1 MRVLSLTSALALA
14 AGILVLAPT
23 EAGAV
28 DVPGPGVGHYV
39 ALGDSFT
46 AGPLIPGMSSLEC
59 VRSNNNYP
67 STLAVKL
74 GIYYEDDRFSD
85 VSCSGADT
93 TSMAGEFTT
102 PIGTTAAPQFDAL
115 RPDTDL
121 VTLGIGGNDESFFG
135 TIIGECPGHRDSD
148 PTGSPCK
155 GAFTVNGVDTLA
167 AIVPRT
173 QQRVAKV
180 IQGIKARSPH
190 AKVLVVGYLRL
201 VPADGVPCEDVP
213 LATGDIPWVDG
224 LERKLNA
231 AVRQAA
237 NDNGVTFVDTYGPSL
252 GHDACAGDDA
262 WVQGNYLNI
271 FEGIA
276 WHPLRSG
283 MDAVAQL
290 VHDKLNGVDLA
301 ANRLVAAS
309 STESG
314 YAPSRA
320 TDRNPYTRWAS
331 DYWRDGEWLKVDL
344 GTRKTVR
351 RLELNWEY
359 AFAKGYRIQV
369 SDNGSTW
376 RTVWTTVNGDGGHD
390 TVQFAATTARH
401 IRIVGDQR
409 GTGYGISL
417 YDVEVYGS

>member
-14 AGILVLAPT
+14 AGVLVVASPQ
-23 EAGAV
+23 AHAA

-46 AGPLIPGMSSLEC
+46 AGPLIPNMSSLQC
-59 VRSNNNYP
+59 VRSTNNYP

-74 GIYYEDDRFSD
+74 GVYYEDDRFSD

-93 TSMAGEFTT
+93 TSMAGDFTT
-102 PIGTTAAPQFDAL
+102 AIGTTVGPQFDAL

-121 VTLGIGGNDESFFG
+121 VTLGIGGNDEVLFG
-135 TIIGECPGHRDSD
+135 TLIRECPTLRDTD

-155 GAFTVNGVDTLA
+155 NAYTVKGVDTLA

-173 QQRVAKV
+173 QKRVDDV
-180 IQGIKARSPH
+180 IDGIKQRSPH
-190 AKVLVVGYLRL
+190 AKVLVVGYPRL
-201 VPADGVPCEDVP
+201 MPADGTPCPD
-213 LATGDIPWVDG
+213 LTMANGDISWADG

-231 AVRQAA
+231 ALAKAA
-237 NDNGVTFVDTYGPSL
+237 ADNGVTYVDTYGPSL

-262 WVQGNYLNI
+262 WVQGGYLNLL
-271 FEGIA
+271 ESIA
-276 WHPLRSG
+276 WHPLRAG

-290 VHDKLNGVDLA
+290 VHNKLNGVDLA
-301 ANRLVAAS
+301 AGRLVTAS
-309 STESG
+309 STQSG
-314 YAPSRA
+314 YAPSSA
-320 TDRNPYTRWAS
+320 VDQDPYTRWAS
-331 DYWRDGEWLKVDL
+331 YYWSDGQWLQVDL
-344 GTRKTVR
+344 GTRKTIR

-376 RTVWTTVNGDGGHD
+376 RTVWSTINGDGAHD
-390 TVQFAATTARH
+390 TVRFAATTARYV
-401 IRIVGDQR
+401 RIVGDQR